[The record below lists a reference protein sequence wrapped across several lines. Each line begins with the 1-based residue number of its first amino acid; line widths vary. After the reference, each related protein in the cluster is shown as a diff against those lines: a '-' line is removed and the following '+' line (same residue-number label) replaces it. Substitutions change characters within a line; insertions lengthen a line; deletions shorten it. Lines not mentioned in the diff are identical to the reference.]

1 MDEGGKQ
8 LGAVIIAVIVVVAL
22 IGVAKALFGDSGT
35 LKTKIETELNNI
47 KSSQVVYEMDMP
59 DYGETLVA

>member
-22 IGVAKALFGDSGT
+22 IGVAQALFGESGT
-35 LKTKIETELNNI
+35 LKTKVENELNNI

-59 DYGETLVA
+59 NYGETFVA